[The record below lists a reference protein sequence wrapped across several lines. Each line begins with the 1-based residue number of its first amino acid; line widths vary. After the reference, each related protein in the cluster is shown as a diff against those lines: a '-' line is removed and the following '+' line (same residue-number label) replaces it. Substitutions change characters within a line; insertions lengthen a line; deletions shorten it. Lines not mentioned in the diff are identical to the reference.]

1 MCIAHGSVFVYLKRK
16 LLYVLRTVDRK
27 FSMFRRS
34 FWKFLE
40 NINIWK
46 LKEVITLEWELKKDV
61 LTVYPKGDLDLVA
74 AKKMKEQIE
83 SILYSRF
90 GVKHLVVNLKEIRFI
105 DSSGLGVLIGC
116 YKYMQG
122 RGGNMMLIDASKAV
136 YRLLELSGMKKLMP
150 VLCGETAK

>member
-1 MCIAHGSVFVYLKRK
+1 M
-16 LLYVLRTVDRK
+16 
-27 FSMFRRS
+27 
-34 FWKFLE
+34 
-40 NINIWK
+40 
-46 LKEVITLEWELKKDV
+46 EWELKKDV